1 MALIREKKLNFQKF
15 YVGRNPVSSLNE
27 STTNQVIESIQLDG
41 YVKFPDIKK
50 DLHSALFD
58 FGFTTNVK
66 VNPKF
71 RYSLTGVKNTYG
83 VCVQLGNIGN
93 FAFDILKVRE
103 GFNNKIIEQ
112 ISFIIPMD
120 GLVKKMNSGNCAN
133 YERIFEQKSF
143 FSNFIDLP
151 CIIYGIDIS

>member
-71 RYSLTGVKNTYG
+71 RYFVCPLNDKLTKMIAVHP
-83 VCVQLGNIGN
+83 NILS
-93 FAFDILKVRE
+93 FRVVELS
-103 GFNNKIIEQ
+103 
-112 ISFIIPMD
+112 ISFI
-120 GLVKKMNSGNCAN
+120 K
-133 YERIFEQKSF
+133 
-143 FSNFIDLP
+143 
-151 CIIYGIDIS
+151 